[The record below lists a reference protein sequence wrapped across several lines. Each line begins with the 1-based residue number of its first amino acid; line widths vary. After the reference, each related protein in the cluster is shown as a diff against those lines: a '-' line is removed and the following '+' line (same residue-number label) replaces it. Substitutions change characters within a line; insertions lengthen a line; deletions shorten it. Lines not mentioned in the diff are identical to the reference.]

1 MSNDLAFMSATD
13 LLNSYR
19 SGALSP
25 VEVVEACLSQIELH
39 GAKLNAFTL
48 VDTDNARQKALE
60 SQGRWQSKKPMGLL
74 DGVPTTIKD
83 LIITKGWPTLR
94 GSRTINPQ
102 QEWNEDAPCVERLKE
117 NGAILIGKTATP
129 QFGHKGVTDSLLQG
143 ITRNPWNLRKTP
155 GGSSGGASAAVASGM
170 GQLAIGTDAGG
181 SIRIPAGFTGIYGL
195 KPSFGRVPAY
205 PASPFGTLAHAG
217 PMSRTVADAAL
228 MLEVISQPDARDW
241 RSLPPT
247 NSNYRK
253 SLDPNMKGKKIAFC
267 PDLGLDIKINS
278 EVSTSLTAA
287 ADCFQSLGATVDTPQ
302 LKWPADPRDV
312 IVVYFAS
319 GAALMASMLPSAHRD
334 LLEPTLIAMVEH
346 GEKLSMLSVKAAE
359 SDRVANGIYMNKFFT
374 TYDFLICPTLPIV
387 AFDAGE
393 PNPPEYKDDT
403 LGWTPLTGPF
413 NLTGQ
418 PAASIPCGFDK
429 GGLPIGLQII
439 GSMYDDAG
447 VLSCSLAFE
456 NACAFTNNR
465 PPSIK

>member
-13 LLNSYR
+13 LLDNYR
-19 SGALSP
+19 SGTLSP
-25 VEVVEACLSQIELH
+25 VEAVEACLTQIELH
-39 GAKLNAFTL
+39 GSKLNAFTL
-48 VDTDNARQKALE
+48 VDPDNARQKALQSE
-60 SQGRWQSKKPMGLL
+60 GRWKSGKPMGLL

-83 LIITKGWPTLR
+83 LILTEGWPTLR
-94 GSRTINPQ
+94 GSKTVDPQ
-102 QEWNEDAPCVERLKE
+102 QKWDEDAPCVERLKE
-117 NGAILIGKTATP
+117 NGAILIGKTTTP

-143 ITRNPWNLRKTP
+143 ITRNPWDLTKTP

-217 PMSRTVADAAL
+217 PMSRTVTDAAL
-228 MLEVISQPDARDW
+228 MLDVISQPDTRDW

-247 NSNYRK
+247 NSDYRG
-253 SLDPNMKGKKIAFC
+253 SLDPDIKGKKIALC

-278 EVSTSLTAA
+278 EIADSLAA
-287 ADCFQSLGATVDTPQ
+287 VANCFESLGATVDTPK
-302 LKWPADPRDV
+302 LEWPADPREV
-312 IVVYFAS
+312 IVIYFAS
-319 GAALMASMLPSAHRD
+319 GAALMASMLTSAQRD
-334 LLEPTLIAMVEH
+334 LLEPTLIDMVEH

-359 SDRVANGIYMNKFFT
+359 TDRVANGIYMNKFFE

-387 AFDAGE
+387 AFEAGQ
-393 PNPPEYKDDT
+393 PNPPEFEGDT
-403 LGWTPLTGPF
+403 IGWTPLTGPF

-418 PAASIPCGFDK
+418 PAASIPCGFDES
-429 GGLPIGLQII
+429 GLPIGLQII
-439 GSMYDDAG
+439 GPMYDDAG

-456 NACAFTNNR
+456 NACTFLDR
-465 PPSIK
+465 KPPL